1 MKRVCCAVLAALL
14 LCLSGCGVQSE
25 PEQLSLF
32 AMDTYMT
39 LAAYGDKA
47 SEALAA
53 CGQELNRLD
62 GALSRT
68 REGSE
73 IYTLN
78 AQGRADV
85 SQETADLISA
95 ALTLSQATGG
105 AFDPTVAPLVT
116 LWGITTDSP
125 QVPRQEQI
133 DALLPLVGVDHVTA
147 DGTHITLDPGCAMDL
162 GGICLLY
169 TSPSPRDPKTSR
181 MPSSA

>member
-62 GALSRT
+62 ASLSRT

-95 ALTLSQATGG
+95 ALISVLC
-105 AFDPTVAPLVT
+105 
-116 LWGITTDSP
+116 
-125 QVPRQEQI
+125 R
-133 DALLPLVGVDHVTA
+133 
-147 DGTHITLDPGCAMDL
+147 
-162 GGICLLY
+162 
-169 TSPSPRDPKTSR
+169 R
-181 MPSSA
+181 

>member
-78 AQGRADV
+78 ARDRADV

-95 ALTLSQATGG
+95 ALTLRKATGG
-105 AFDPTVAPLVT
+105 AFEPPPLPPLVT
-116 LWGITTDSP
+116 LWGITTGQPPGCRSRRRSTPCSP
-125 QVPRQEQI
+125 C
-133 DALLPLVGVDHVTA
+133 G
-147 DGTHITLDPGCAMDL
+147 DGARDPG
-162 GGICLLY
+162 GY
-169 TSPSPRDPKTSR
+169 PRHPG
-181 MPSSA
+181 

>member
-1 MKRVCCAVLAALL
+1 MKRLFCGIMAGLL
-14 LCLSGCGVQSE
+14 LCLTGCGAQPE

-32 AMDTYMT
+32 AMDTYMS
-39 LAAYGDKA
+39 LAAYGDGA

-62 GALSRT
+62 ASLSRT

-78 AQGRADV
+78 RQGRADV
-85 SQETADLISA
+85 SRETADLIA
-95 ALTLSQATGG
+95 DAVALSRTTGG

-147 DGTHITLDPGCAMDL
+147 DGTHITLDPAAPW
-162 GGICLLY
+162 
-169 TSPSPRDPKTSR
+169 TWAASPRATLLTGWRIFSPDTG
-181 MPSSA
+181 

>member
-14 LCLSGCGVQSE
+14 LYLSGCGVQSE

-78 AQGRADV
+78 AQSGHRRG
-85 SQETADLISA
+85 L
-95 ALTLSQATGG
+95 
-105 AFDPTVAPLVT
+105 
-116 LWGITTDSP
+116 
-125 QVPRQEQI
+125 
-133 DALLPLVGVDHVTA
+133 
-147 DGTHITLDPGCAMDL
+147 
-162 GGICLLY
+162 
-169 TSPSPRDPKTSR
+169 
-181 MPSSA
+181 

>member
-1 MKRVCCAVLAALL
+1 MNRVCCAVLAALL

-78 AQGRADV
+78 AQGSADV

-125 QVPRQEQI
+125 RVPEQTEI
-133 DALLPLVGVDHVTA
+133 DALLRH
-147 DGTHITLDPGCAMDL
+147 PG
-162 GGICLLY
+162 
-169 TSPSPRDPKTSR
+169 
-181 MPSSA
+181 

>member
-78 AQGRADV
+78 AQGSADV
-85 SQETADLISA
+85 SQETAAQGRRLCGPDDRDGRGRLCV
-95 ALTLSQATGG
+95 LRP
-105 AFDPTVAPLVT
+105 D
-116 LWGITTDSP
+116 
-125 QVPRQEQI
+125 RQRQ
-133 DALLPLVGVDHVTA
+133 
-147 DGTHITLDPGCAMDL
+147 
-162 GGICLLY
+162 
-169 TSPSPRDPKTSR
+169 
-181 MPSSA
+181 

>member
-39 LAAYGDKA
+39 LATYGDKA

-78 AQGRADV
+78 AQGSADV

-95 ALTLSQATGG
+95 ALTLSQAPAG
-105 AFDPTVAPLVT
+105 PLT
-116 LWGITTDSP
+116 PPL
-125 QVPRQEQI
+125 PR
-133 DALLPLVGVDHVTA
+133 L
-147 DGTHITLDPGCAMDL
+147 
-162 GGICLLY
+162 
-169 TSPSPRDPKTSR
+169 
-181 MPSSA
+181 